1 MEVAKITV
9 VVDNVADPDAIE
21 LDNKLSGVELVSTE
35 RLGVDEVLVI
45 GNDEETIDVKVVATE
60 LFWPVVESGPK
71 VSEGR

>member
-21 LDNKLSGVELVSTE
+21 LDNTLSGVVLVSTE
-35 RLGVDEVLVI
+35 RLGVDEVLII
-45 GNDEETIDVKVVATE
+45 GNDEETIDVKAVATE